1 MRVMVHDLRHSL
13 RGLFRSPAFTV
24 MSVLTLALGIGANT
38 AVLSLARAVFI
49 NPLPF
54 RDADRLVAISERR
67 PGSRDANIPVSGHE
81 FAAWN
86 EQNQVFEH
94 MAISRG
100 EGLNLTGAG
109 EPEAIEAMRVSATY
123 LPTMGLST
131 ALGRVF
137 LDGEDAAGRN
147 RVAILSDGLWRRR
160 FAADPGVVG
169 KTITLNDQSHTVVG
183 VMTPLPQSLVPDVL
197 LPLDVADDIRAVGRH
212 NLNVVA
218 RLRAGVTLDAARLDV
233 SAISNRLAEAM
244 PRDNAG
250 HSADVAPVRE
260 LMVGEYRRASW
271 LMIAAVAFVLL
282 IGCANVANLLLARG
296 ANRQREIA
304 IRTALGAGRGR
315 IVRQFIVESLVL
327 AVISGA
333 AGLLMS
339 AWVTDLAP
347 RISTINIPLLETA
360 RLGWS
365 GLALAAGISLL
376 TGLAAGLVP
385 ALRSSRVHPAW
396 LREGNRISDDPER
409 RRLRNALVVCEVG
422 LTLVLLVAA
431 GLMINSFVR
440 LISVDPGFRT
450 ADVLVVPLD
459 LPAARYPGPH
469 QRRDFYDRIIG
480 SVASIPGVEAAGA
493 VSHLPLGGAD
503 NWMPFRVV
511 GRPDPPAG
519 QEPYAPFRV
528 ATPKYFETMQIPLRR
543 GRFFDER
550 DARQSMPIIRW
561 YPQQPYPPGFDQ
573 PQAAPVA
580 LVSEA
585 AARQFWPGSDP
596 VGQRIR
602 VLFSPEVTVIGVVGD
617 VRHNGLDLPA
627 YPHIYLAHN
636 QEPWNSVSMVVR
648 TGLPSATL
656 TPVIRERIRQ
666 ADPALPITVKKMDD
680 VLSLSVGQPRLYAVI
695 TGLFGLVA
703 LLLAVVGIF
712 GVVSYV
718 AAQRTR
724 EIGVRM
730 ALGAQR
736 REILALVVGQGMR
749 PIVIG
754 IAAGI
759 ATAIGVTRFMT
770 KLLFHVAP
778 LDPVTFVLVTVL
790 LTGVALVACWIPARR
805 AIRVDPVKSLRSE

>member
-1 MRVMVHDLRHSL
+1 MVHDLRHSL

-94 MAISRG
+94 MTISRG

-160 FAADPGVVG
+160 FGADPGIVG

-183 VMTPLPQSLVPDVL
+183 VMPPLPPSLVRDVL

-250 HSADVAPVRE
+250 HSADIAPVRE

-385 ALRSSRVHPAW
+385 ALRSSRVDPAW

-511 GRPDPPAG
+511 GLPDPPAG

-528 ATPKYFETMQIPLRR
+528 ATPKYFETLQIPLRR

-648 TGLPSATL
+648 TGLPSSTL

-778 LDPVTFVLVTVL
+778 LDPMTFVLVTVL
-790 LTGVALVACWIPARR
+790 LMGVALVACWIPARR
-805 AIRVDPVKSLRSE
+805 AIRVDPVTSLRAE

>member
-160 FAADPGVVG
+160 FGADPGIVG

-183 VMTPLPQSLVPDVL
+183 VMPPLPPSLVPDVL

-250 HSADVAPVRE
+250 HSADIAPVRE

-385 ALRSSRVHPAW
+385 ALRSSRVDPAW

-459 LPAARYPGPH
+459 LPAARYPEPH
-469 QRRDFYDRIIG
+469 QRRDFYDRVIG
-480 SVASIPGVEAAGA
+480 TVASIPGVEAAGA

-528 ATPKYFETMQIPLRR
+528 ATPKYFETLQIPLRR

>member
-1 MRVMVHDLRHSL
+1 MLHDLRHAL
-13 RGLFRSPAFTV
+13 RGLLRSPAFTV

-38 AVLSLARAVFI
+38 AVLSLARAVFV

-54 RDADRLVAISERR
+54 KDAERLVAIGERR

-81 FAAWN
+81 FAAWKD
-86 EQNQVFEH
+86 QNQVFEQL
-94 MAISRG
+94 AISRG
-100 EGLNLTGAG
+100 DGLNLTGAG
-109 EPEAIEAMRVSATY
+109 EPEKIEALRVSASY

-137 LDGEDAAGRN
+137 LDGEDAGGRN
-147 RVAILSDGLWRRR
+147 RVAILGDTLWRRR
-160 FAADPGVVG
+160 FGADRGIVG
-169 KTITLNDQSHTVVG
+169 HTITLNDQSYTVVG
-183 VMTPLPQSLVPDVL
+183 ILGPLPQSLVPDVL

-218 RLRAGVTLDAARLDV
+218 RLRRGVTIEAARLDV
-233 SAISNRLAEAM
+233 SAVSERLAAAM
-244 PRDNAG
+244 PQDNTG
-250 HSADVAPVRE
+250 HSAFVAPLRE
-260 LMVGEYRRASW
+260 LMVGEYRRVSW
-271 LMIAAVAFVLL
+271 LIVAAVGFVLL

-304 IRTALGAGRGR
+304 IRTALGAGRAR
-315 IVRQFIVESLVL
+315 IVRQFVVESLVL
-327 AVISGA
+327 AVMSGA
-333 AGLLMS
+333 AGLLLS
-339 AWVTDLAP
+339 AWITDLAP
-347 RISTINIPLLETA
+347 KIPAVNIPLLETA

-365 GLALAAGISLL
+365 GLGLAAGISLL
-376 TGLAAGLVP
+376 TGLASGLVP
-385 ALRSSRVHPAW
+385 AFRSSLVHSGW
-396 LREGNRISDDPER
+396 LREGGRVFDDPER
-409 RRLRNALVVCEVG
+409 RRLRNALVACEVG
-422 LTLVLLVAA
+422 LTLVLLVGA

-440 LISVDPGFRT
+440 LVSVDPGFRT
-450 ADVLVVPLD
+450 AGVLVVPLD
-459 LPAARYPGPH
+459 LPASRYREPH
-469 QRRDFYDRIIG
+469 QRRDFYDRVIG
-480 SVASIPGVEAAGA
+480 SIESIPGVDAAGA

-511 GRPDPPAG
+511 GRPEPAAG

-528 ATPKYFETMQIPLRR
+528 ATPQYFETLQIPLRR

-550 DARQSMPIIRW
+550 DARQSMPIVRW
-561 YPQQPYPPGFDQ
+561 YPQQPYPAGFDQ

-580 LVSEA
+580 VVSEA
-585 AARQFWPGSDP
+585 AARQFWPGADP

-602 VLFSPEVTVIGVVGD
+602 VLSSPDVTIIGVAGD
-617 VRHNGLDLPA
+617 VRHNGLNLPA

-636 QEPWNSVSMVVR
+636 QEPWDSVSMVVR
-648 TGLPSATL
+648 SELPPARL
-656 TPVIRERIRQ
+656 TPAIRERIRQ

-680 VLSLSVGQPRLYAVI
+680 VLSRSVGQPRLYAVI
-695 TGLFGLVA
+695 TGVFGTVA
-703 LLLAVVGIF
+703 LLLAIVGIF

-736 REILALVVGQGMR
+736 REILALVIGQGMR
-749 PIVIG
+749 PIVLG
-754 IAAGI
+754 IVAGI

-778 LDPVTFVLVTVL
+778 LDLTTFAVVTLL
-790 LTGVALVACWIPARR
+790 LTAVALVACWIPAQR
-805 AIRVDPVKSLRSE
+805 ATRVDPVTSLRAE

>member
-1 MRVMVHDLRHSL
+1 MLHDLRHAL
-13 RGLFRSPAFTV
+13 RGLLRSPAFTV

-38 AVLSLARAVFI
+38 AVLSLARAVFV

-54 RDADRLVAISERR
+54 KDAERLVAIGERR

-81 FAAWN
+81 FAAWKD
-86 EQNQVFEH
+86 QNQVFEQV
-94 MAISRG
+94 AISRG
-100 EGLNLTGAG
+100 DGLNLTGAG
-109 EPEAIEAMRVSATY
+109 EPEKIEALRVSASY

-147 RVAILSDGLWRRR
+147 RVAILGDTLWRRR
-160 FAADPGVVG
+160 FGADRSIVG
-169 KTITLNDQSHTVVG
+169 HTILLNDQSYTVVG
-183 VMTPLPQSLVPDVL
+183 ILGPLPQSLVPDVL

-218 RLRAGVTLDAARLDV
+218 RLGPGVTIAAARLDV
-233 SAISNRLAEAM
+233 SAVSERLAAAM
-244 PRDNAG
+244 PQDNTG
-250 HSADVAPVRE
+250 HFAFVAPLRE
-260 LMVGEYRRASW
+260 LMVGEYRRVSW
-271 LMIAAVAFVLL
+271 LIVAAVGFVLL

-304 IRTALGAGRGR
+304 IRTALGAGRAR
-315 IVRQFIVESLVL
+315 IVRQFVVESLVL
-327 AVISGA
+327 AVMSGA
-333 AGLLMS
+333 AGLLLS
-339 AWVTDLAP
+339 AWITDLAP
-347 RISTINIPLLETA
+347 KIPAVNIPLLETA

-365 GLALAAGISLL
+365 GLGLAAGISLL
-376 TGLAAGLVP
+376 TGLASGLVP
-385 ALRSSRVHPAW
+385 AFRSSLVHSGW
-396 LREGNRISDDPER
+396 LREGGRVFDDPER
-409 RRLRNALVVCEVG
+409 RRLRNALVACEVG
-422 LTLVLLVAA
+422 LTLVLLVGA

-440 LISVDPGFRT
+440 LVSVDPGFRT
-450 ADVLVVPLD
+450 AGVLVVPLD
-459 LPAARYPGPH
+459 LPPSRYREPH
-469 QRRDFYDRIIG
+469 QRRDFYDRVIASIE
-480 SVASIPGVEAAGA
+480 SIPGVDAAGA

-511 GRPDPPAG
+511 GRPEPAAG

-528 ATPKYFETMQIPLRR
+528 ATPKYFQTLQIPLRR

-550 DARQSMPIIRW
+550 DARQSMPIVRW

-580 LVSEA
+580 VVSEA
-585 AARQFWPGSDP
+585 AARQFWPGADP

-602 VLFSPEVTVIGVVGD
+602 VLSSPDVTIIGVAGD
-617 VRHNGLDLPA
+617 VRHNGLNLPA

-636 QEPWNSVSMVVR
+636 QEPWDSVSMVVR
-648 TGLPSATL
+648 SELPAARL
-656 TPVIRERIRQ
+656 TPAIRERIRQ

-680 VLSLSVGQPRLYAVI
+680 VLSRSVGQPRLYAVI
-695 TGLFGLVA
+695 TGVFGTVA

-736 REILALVVGQGMR
+736 REILALVIGQGMR
-749 PIVIG
+749 PIALG
-754 IAAGI
+754 IVAGI

-778 LDPVTFVLVTVL
+778 LDLTTFAVVTLL
-790 LTGVALVACWIPARR
+790 LTAVALVACWIPAQR
-805 AIRVDPVKSLRSE
+805 ATRVDPVTSLRAE